1 MPGSPGE
8 RTPEFHTMKFYRC
21 AGLGLAVALLGVAG
35 TAGRATAAWDN
46 VFQVCCNDC
55 NKPRASYYAAPAPCA
70 EPCPQPCPQ
79 PEMRISYV
87 QRTYYQPTTSYVRK
101 SYYEPVTKRVTSYYY
116 EPVTTYRYSTYYD
129 PCTGCPQKVCTP
141 CTSYRLRSQCN
152 SVTSYVERCAMVP
165 VTTLKPVCY
174 QQPVVSYYYPP
185 SSGSSFYPLP
195 PGASSGPT
203 VEQIPNNPP
212 TVVPGNMP
220 GSSDASIPPQN
231 VPVNP
236 NMSVPRPGSAK
247 LRPEKTVSFSK
258 TVAVRGEVVLN
269 DQITPRAGAKV
280 VFLNARKPDEKVY
293 ASANA
298 FGEFDANLP
307 AGTWYLYVGEKGQ
320 ATYHKQIT
328 VGDRATVDYK
338 VVSR

>member
-1 MPGSPGE
+1 
-8 RTPEFHTMKFYRC
+8 
-21 AGLGLAVALLGVAG
+21 
-35 TAGRATAAWDN
+35 
-46 VFQVCCNDC
+46 
-55 NKPRASYYAAPAPCA
+55 
-70 EPCPQPCPQ
+70 
-79 PEMRISYV
+79 
-87 QRTYYQPTTSYVRK
+87 
-101 SYYEPVTKRVTSYYY
+101 
-116 EPVTTYRYSTYYD
+116 
-129 PCTGCPQKVCTP
+129 
-141 CTSYRLRSQCN
+141 
-152 SVTSYVERCAMVP
+152 MVP

-195 PGASSGPT
+195 PSAGGAGPT

-220 GSSDASIPPQN
+220 GGSDAAIPPQN
-231 VPVNP
+231 VPINP

-258 TVAVRGEVVLN
+258 SVAVRGEVVLH
-269 DQITPRAGAKV
+269 DQITPRAGAKL

-293 ASANA
+293 ATANA